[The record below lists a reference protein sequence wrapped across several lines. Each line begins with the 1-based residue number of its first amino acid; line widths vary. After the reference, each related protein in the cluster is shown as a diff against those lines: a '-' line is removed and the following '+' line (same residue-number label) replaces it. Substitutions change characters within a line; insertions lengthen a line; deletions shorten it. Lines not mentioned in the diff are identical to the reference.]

1 MEYSF
6 ICPRQGFIQSK
17 PGEESDLR
25 AGGCIDSSGIFSLL
39 LGVLLGEQ
47 SRRVKCL
54 LRKRSRSRNQTEDHP
69 IKTFS
74 RATGKRRKSLSLSQS
89 VDMEEGATT
98 AALIGLL
105 YALTKFVEKGIQRS
119 NGGSVEYR
127 LAALESQI
135 ETMQQTVKDFQ
146 RAFYEF
152 REESRIWRATRSGD
166 NND

>member
-1 MEYSF
+1 
-6 ICPRQGFIQSK
+6 
-17 PGEESDLR
+17 
-25 AGGCIDSSGIFSLL
+25 
-39 LGVLLGEQ
+39 
-47 SRRVKCL
+47 
-54 LRKRSRSRNQTEDHP
+54 
-69 IKTFS
+69 
-74 RATGKRRKSLSLSQS
+74 
-89 VDMEEGATT
+89 MEEGATT